1 MKNILLI
8 TSLAAVVPIAAC
20 STIPSDGSVSY
31 ETAEVPTETT
41 TDAIEGL
48 HPNQQDEYPTLYY
61 KSPGLRR
68 LNAGNN

>member
-8 TSLAAVVPIAAC
+8 ASLAAVVPIAAC
-20 STIPSDGSVSY
+20 STIPSDGVSY

-48 HPNQQDEYPTLYY
+48 HPDQQDEYPTLYY

-68 LNAGNN
+68 LNAGH